1 MSKLSTKLAC
11 GMLAAALGA
20 GGLAGCG
27 SLDGTQTVATV
38 DSEGVTLGLA
48 NYMLR
53 MNQAEMESY
62 YRMLAESYGMDG
74 GEYWSTET
82 EDGITYGEDL
92 KNNVMDTIKELYVM
106 RAHAKDYGVSITEE
120 EQASID
126 EAAQTF
132 MDSNDAEVLEELAVS
147 EEDVKTYME
156 LYTIRQK
163 MREPMAADVDREVSD
178 EEAAQTRVTFVEV
191 STEGTETDED
201 GNTVDLTDEEKAEKM
216 DQAQQILD
224 KVEAAE
230 DPASADMDALAKEV
244 DENLSAVERTFSSS
258 GEGDETTDQAIKDAV
273 ADLEDGQVVSQVVEG
288 ETAYYVV
295 RLEQQFDE
303 EATENEK
310 ELIISDREDTQYEN
324 LVQEWTDA
332 AEMEVENS
340 VWNKVKVTDTQPYEL
355 KQAETEDT
363 GTTDS
368 TGSTDGTDAETTDGT
383 GDAADSTEEAGSAE
397 AADGTESTDST
408 DAGQAAE
415 DGEDTQTDGTAEETA
430 EE

>member
-163 MREPMAADVDREVSD
+163 MREPMVADVEIGRAHV
-178 EEAAQTRVTFVEV
+178 
-191 STEGTETDED
+191 
-201 GNTVDLTDEEKAEKM
+201 
-216 DQAQQILD
+216 
-224 KVEAAE
+224 
-230 DPASADMDALAKEV
+230 
-244 DENLSAVERTFSSS
+244 
-258 GEGDETTDQAIKDAV
+258 
-273 ADLEDGQVVSQVVEG
+273 
-288 ETAYYVV
+288 
-295 RLEQQFDE
+295 
-303 EATENEK
+303 
-310 ELIISDREDTQYEN
+310 
-324 LVQEWTDA
+324 
-332 AEMEVENS
+332 
-340 VWNKVKVTDTQPYEL
+340 
-355 KQAETEDT
+355 
-363 GTTDS
+363 
-368 TGSTDGTDAETTDGT
+368 
-383 GDAADSTEEAGSAE
+383 
-397 AADGTESTDST
+397 
-408 DAGQAAE
+408 
-415 DGEDTQTDGTAEETA
+415 
-430 EE
+430 

>member
-11 GMLAAALGA
+11 GMLAAALGV

-163 MREPMAADVDREVSD
+163 MREPMVADVDREVSD

-201 GNTVDLTDEEKAEKM
+201 GNTMDLTDEEKAEKM

-295 RLEQQFDE
+295 RLE
-303 EATENEK
+303 
-310 ELIISDREDTQYEN
+310 R
-324 LVQEWTDA
+324 
-332 AEMEVENS
+332 
-340 VWNKVKVTDTQPYEL
+340 
-355 KQAETEDT
+355 
-363 GTTDS
+363 
-368 TGSTDGTDAETTDGT
+368 
-383 GDAADSTEEAGSAE
+383 
-397 AADGTESTDST
+397 
-408 DAGQAAE
+408 
-415 DGEDTQTDGTAEETA
+415 
-430 EE
+430 

>member
-11 GMLAAALGA
+11 GMLAAALGV

-163 MREPMAADVDREVSD
+163 MREPMVADVDREVSD

-324 LVQEWTDA
+324 LVQEWKDA

>member
-11 GMLAAALGA
+11 GMLAAVLGA

-163 MREPMAADVDREVSD
+163 MREPMVADVDREVSD

-191 STEGTETDED
+191 STEGTET
-201 GNTVDLTDEEKAEKM
+201 TDEEKAEKM

-368 TGSTDGTDAETTDGT
+368 TGSTDGT

-397 AADGTESTDST
+397 AADGAESTDST